1 MINTLKMSLKIDLT
15 YAINANIHF
24 FKKLPIL
31 RDLLNDDVYKGQ
43 GLKKFARVFSIGIS
57 ALRFIGYR
65 LLYFFV
71 LFYISEIISPKNVTA
86 TFIHI
91 YFIFTII
98 GMFINGNILIV
109 NKKKYLSIILFNMD
123 AKEFMKATL
132 HWTLGLSL
140 VLNSL
145 GFFVFS
151 FVLDYSVLE
160 CVFLILFSIL
170 ARIVGEAFSVF
181 FYRKKG
187 YVFTA
192 DYRNTLVVLG
202 VLLGVSALPYFGI
215 VLPNI
220 VIYISTLV
228 FGIFSIFCY
237 RYLLRIDDYKLIYK
251 KLNTLKAAMNSSE
264 SASYARQEMVR
275 IKDKDKVIE
284 EKKIKDKKGYDLFN
298 TIFFERHREILMRS
312 AKRICVIIVGLAILL
327 IVFALSSEKSFK
339 GIHDF
344 MLNKPGCFLFVM
356 YFINRGA
363 VVTQAMF
370 YNCDHAM
377 LTYNFYRESNVILN
391 LFKKRL
397 ETIIKINLVPAL
409 VMALST
415 LAVIFVT
422 GGTSIINYVTIA
434 LFIIILSV
442 FFSVHY
448 LVIYY
453 LLQPYNKNLEMK
465 EYSYT
470 IVSLIT
476 YFILYSLISVRTS
489 FFYFSVFGI
498 VFTVIYI
505 VIALKLVYKRAPYT
519 FRIKN

>member
-1 MINTLKMSLKIDLT
+1 MLNTLKMSLKIDLT
-15 YAINANIHF
+15 YAINANIYF

-57 ALRFIGYR
+57 VLRFIGYR

-98 GMFINGNILIV
+98 GMFINGNILNV
-109 NKKKYLSIILFNMD
+109 NPKKYLSIILFNMD
-123 AKEFMKATL
+123 AKKFMKATL
-132 HWTLGLSL
+132 YWTLGLSL

-160 CVFLILFSIL
+160 CIFLILFSFL
-170 ARIVGEAFSVF
+170 TRIVGEAFTVF
-181 FYRKKG
+181 FYRKNG

-215 VLPNI
+215 VLPD
-220 VIYISTLV
+220 VVVYIGTLV

-264 SASYARQEMVR
+264 AASYARQEMVR

-312 AKRICVIIVGLAILL
+312 AKRICVIIVGLEILL

-344 MLNKPGCFLFVM
+344 MLNKPGCFLFIM

-397 ETIIKINLVPAL
+397 DTIIRINLVPAL

-470 IVSLIT
+470 IVSIIT

-505 VIALKLVYKRAPYT
+505 VVALKLVYKRAPYT